1 MFLWNLDNFC
11 LLLFELLA
19 SLLMLVILISMN
31 FVLIINYFT
40 IFIFV
45 GCFYFSRHYCKI
57 AYLFGLFNFNSF
69 KENEGKVPQP
79 KV

>member
-1 MFLWNLDNFC
+1 
-11 LLLFELLA
+11 
-19 SLLMLVILISMN
+19 MLVILISIN
-31 FVLIINYFT
+31 FVLTTNYFT
-40 IFIFV
+40 IFV